1 VAEERAQSGFRRR
14 RREALPAQLGGGE
27 AAGEEAD
34 GGGFDIAFAAGDL
47 AGEADRLR
55 YVRKDAVNVRTERP
69 SAPFMTFGNRPF
81 GERGPYFRGSRST
94 ALSTFKA

>member
-1 VAEERAQSGFRRR
+1 MD
-14 RREALPAQLGGGE
+14 LGDPLSVGGE
-27 AAGEEAD
+27 QAD
-34 GGGFDIAFAAGDL
+34 RGRFDIAFAAGDL
-47 AGEADRLR
+47 GGEADRLR

-81 GERGPYFRGSRST
+81 GERGPYFRGFRST

>member
-1 VAEERAQSGFRRR
+1 MAEEGAQGRLRRGRVKRRA
-14 RREALPAQLGGGE
+14 EQLGRGE
-27 AAGEEAD
+27 ASRQQAD
-34 GGGFDIAFAAGDL
+34 GRGFDIAFAAGDL

-69 SAPFMTFGNRPF
+69 SAPFMTFRNRPF
-81 GERGPYFRGSRST
+81 GERGPYFGGSRST

>member
-1 VAEERAQSGFRRR
+1 MAEQGPERGLGRRR
-14 RREALPAQLGGGE
+14 GEGLAAKLGGGE

-34 GGGFDIAFAAGDL
+34 GGGFDTAFAAGDL

-81 GERGPYFRGSRST
+81 GERGPYFRGFRST
-94 ALSTFKA
+94 ALSTFKP